1 VRHLLVPD
9 LAGWHRSR
17 MPEIPDVV
25 TVRLAPDWV
34 LLELEGKRYR
44 VVQTA
49 ADAKRGKFPPFT
61 HAIDV
66 AKLWQR

>member
-1 VRHLLVPD
+1 VLGSNRAQRKVGHLWFVDPANRTL
-9 LAGWHRSR
+9 
-17 MPEIPDVV
+17 DV
-25 TVRLAPDWV
+25 
-34 LLELEGKRYR
+34 LELEGKRYR